1 MIMNKK
7 FTRTSILALLVGVI
21 LFTSCTSN
29 TPEVTQ
35 TANPGPTEENTI
47 ASPSA
52 TETMEEATGTPGSS
66 QQTVTITPVIPSPT
80 ITPTETV
87 AIQASGPGSYPQ
99 GYNPLTGLPVSD
111 PSTLE
116 RRPVA
121 VKIQLFPRNGR
132 PPWGISSADIVYDF
146 YQNDGLTRLH
156 AIFYATDAE
165 QVGPIRSA
173 RVFDEDLMR
182 MYKTVFA
189 FGGADWR
196 VFNRIYD
203 ADLRDLM
210 VVEGARNCPP
220 MCRIDP
226 NGYNYLVT
234 NTEEL
239 REYAGENGVDIG
251 RQDLEGMSFDMAVP
265 GNGEPADQVE
275 LRWSISAYVKWEY
288 DPESGKYLRYQ
299 DSAEAG
305 DRSSEQFANFS
316 DRLNNE
322 QITADNV
329 IVIPLTHLDL
339 YPQNNFEVIEIQ
351 LPAGGNGTAYAFRD
365 GQMYEVTW
373 NRPTTESVIYLT
385 TSDGAAFP
393 LKPGNTWFE
402 IMGKTSL
409 ISEVEPGV
417 YRFEFRY

>member
-1 MIMNKK
+1 M
-7 FTRTSILALLVGVI
+7 TRYITLIFLIGICFLAACSGDAPELVQTSTPEPTGSV
-21 LFTSCTSN
+21 SN
-29 TPEVTQ
+29 TTQ
-35 TANPGPTEENTI
+35 TPNGLDRI
-47 ASPSA
+47 
-52 TETMEEATGTPGSS
+52 ETATPGNET
-66 QQTVTITPVIPSPT
+66 QQPTITAVPPLPT

-87 AIQASGPGSYPQ
+87 AIQVSGPGKYPE
-99 GYNPLTGLPVSD
+99 GYNPLTGLPANNPAS
-111 PSTLE
+111 LE
-116 RRPVA
+116 RRPVS
-121 VKIQLFPRNGR
+121 VKIQLYPRNGR
-132 PPWGISSADIVYDF
+132 PPWGISFADIVYDF

-156 AIFYATDAE
+156 AVFYENDAE
-165 QVGPIRSA
+165 MVGPIRSA
-173 RVFDEDLMR
+173 RIFDEDLMR
-182 MYKTVFA
+182 MYKTIFA

-203 ADLRDLM
+203 ADLRELM

-239 REYAGENGVDIG
+239 RKYADENGVDIG
-251 RQDLEGMSFDMAVP
+251 RQDLEGMSFDVSVP
-265 GNGEPADQVE
+265 DNGDPVNQVE
-275 LRWSISAYVKWEY
+275 LRWSISSYVKWEY
-288 DPESGKYLRYQ
+288 DPESGKYARYQ

-305 DRSSEQFANFS
+305 DRSSEQFASFS
-316 DRLNNE
+316 DQLNNE
-322 QITADNV
+322 QIKAENV
-329 IVIPLTHLDL
+329 VVIPLNHVDL

-351 LPAGGNGTAYAFRD
+351 LPPGGNGTAYAFRD

-385 TSDGAAFP
+385 ASDGSAFP

-402 IMGKTSL
+402 IMGKNSF